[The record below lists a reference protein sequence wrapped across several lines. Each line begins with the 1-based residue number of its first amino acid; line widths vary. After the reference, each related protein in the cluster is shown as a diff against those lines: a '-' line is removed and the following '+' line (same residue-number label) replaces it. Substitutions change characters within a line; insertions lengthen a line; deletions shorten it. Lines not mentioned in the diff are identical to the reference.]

1 MALVPIGKYQARAI
15 TMSPHESKQ
24 KHTKFWN
31 VVLRI
36 EDEGPQKGQF
46 AEWQGYLTEA
56 TQARTLESLSY
67 MGFDGS
73 TPDSIGK
80 NLVYIDVEHETYPE
94 KDDQGQPTGKMI
106 TRHRVA
112 WVNGSAGGNRFEQ
125 LDATKALQ
133 ARDELRSLMLAFQAN
148 QPQKPSQ
155 ATQQANAGASFPYG
169 ANAPGASTT
178 TPAQTAPQQG
188 VRSKF

>member
-15 TMSPHESKQ
+15 TMSPHESKE

-36 EDEGPQKGQF
+36 EDEGPSKGQF
-46 AEWQGYLTEA
+46 AEWQGYLTEK
-56 TQARTLESLSY
+56 TTARTLESLSY

-73 TPDSIGK
+73 TPESVGK
-80 NLVYIDVEHETYPE
+80 NLVYIDIEHEQYPE
-94 KDDQGQPTGKMI
+94 KDDQGQLTGKTV

-112 WVNGSAGGNRFEQ
+112 WINGTAGGNRFAE

-133 ARDELRSLMLAFQAN
+133 AKEELRSLMLAFQAN
-148 QPQKPSQ
+148 QPQKPPQ
-155 ATQQANAGASFPYG
+155 AVQQANAGASFPYG
-169 ANAPGASTT
+169 HN
-178 TPAQTAPQQG
+178 APQQAPAQAAPTPPG
-188 VRSKF
+188 VASKF